1 METTYP
7 RSHSWSSAGPREP
20 RSLDPQTQFQTC
32 SLLHANLVA
41 TIFPKIKTLIL
52 KSFRGK
58 PLKLELGVGGGE
70 EGERACEGLE
80 LVFQVK
86 LLLSQNPKVYFQVRA
101 NRVFFNC
108 LADLE
113 NLIRYCFRGRTWK
126 SNSKQ

>member
-1 METTYP
+1 M
-7 RSHSWSSAGPREP
+7 
-20 RSLDPQTQFQTC
+20 
-32 SLLHANLVA
+32 A

-70 EGERACEGLE
+70 EGERACEGFE